1 MNSLQRKSQW
11 RPSRRTVLKGA
22 AATAAATVVAPSV
35 GLAAEELNILVW
47 CDHADDKLI
56 KPFEAAHNVKV
67 NVKTYEGTG
76 TALSLVEQSKP
87 GDWDVFVIDAPDV
100 PQVADSG
107 LLMEL
112 PDDIAPWDDM
122 FEEIKNSPFTRVN
135 GKLYAAPE
143 KFGYYGFCYNKDK
156 IDEADARR
164 GDLPWNSKYKGQL
177 AVYDYYF
184 PIIQMVGISLGLKPT
199 DINESNLEDIRK
211 KLLEAKPNIKL
222 IGDIV
227 SVQNA
232 LATGNADAIVG
243 GAEYAVSGLM
253 GDNPHLDW
261 TISDQ
266 GGTDLDPGA
275 CGVQRF
281 QAQGSCAG
289 IRQVDPEP
297 EGAGRAGNVG
307 MLLGHAHERQGRT
320 RRCDQEDAALGPAG
334 RLPVTLGL
342 FTVTRRRSRRS
353 HARGMDGVPAELMPV
368 PVPARLPEPANHAA
382 DG

>member
-1 MNSLQRKSQW
+1 MTRLHGKNPW

-22 AATAAATVVAPSV
+22 AATAAATVVAPKV

-76 TALSLVEQSKP
+76 TALSIVEQSKP

-100 PQVADSG
+100 PRVADSG

-143 KFGYYGFCYNKDK
+143 KFGYYGFCYNKNK
-156 IDEADARR
+156 ISDEDAKR

-184 PIIQMVGISLGLKPT
+184 PIIQMVGISLGWKPN
-199 DINESNLEDIRK
+199 DIDEAKLEEIRK

-253 GDNPHLDW
+253 ADNPHLDW

-266 GGTDLDPGA
+266 GGLIWTQGLSVFSDSKRKDLAQEFVKWILSPKGQGALATSECFWAMPTNSKAELDDATKKTLRWDQQGDFLSRSVYSQLPAGDLDA
-275 CGVQRF
+275 
-281 QAQGSCAG
+281 A
-289 IRQVDPEP
+289 
-297 EGAGRAGNVG
+297 
-307 MLLGHAHERQGRT
+307 MLEVWTEFLQ
-320 RRCDQEDAALGPAG
+320 
-334 RLPVTLGL
+334 
-342 FTVTRRRSRRS
+342 S
-353 HARGMDGVPAELMPV
+353 
-368 PVPARLPEPANHAA
+368 
-382 DG
+382 